1 MSGVPASLQS
11 LAAPAA
17 ADPPSLQ
24 TLLDNL
30 LPLEIGLE
38 LFELT
43 GPASLPSRN
52 ALISNTLGFGL
63 ATRGFQTGELPVPLV
78 PGVLYP
84 PVASPVAAA
93 PALSAGLG
101 QAGSVG
107 ALSVRA
113 CSSTS
118 HFVRTRPGKATNLA
132 SVFSRPKLYRR
143 LCDASSDLLP

>member
-1 MSGVPASLQS
+1 LWREDTCTAWTPGFVDSCSRRPSRFTQATGTSQLTPLMSGVPASLQS

-52 ALISNTLGFGL
+52 ALISNTLGFPRGARRPCL
-63 ATRGFQTGELPVPLV
+63 TRSGP
-78 PGVLYP
+78 
-84 PVASPVAAA
+84 
-93 PALSAGLG
+93 
-101 QAGSVG
+101 
-107 ALSVRA
+107 
-113 CSSTS
+113 
-118 HFVRTRPGKATNLA
+118 TNP
-132 SVFSRPKLYRR
+132 R
-143 LCDASSDLLP
+143 